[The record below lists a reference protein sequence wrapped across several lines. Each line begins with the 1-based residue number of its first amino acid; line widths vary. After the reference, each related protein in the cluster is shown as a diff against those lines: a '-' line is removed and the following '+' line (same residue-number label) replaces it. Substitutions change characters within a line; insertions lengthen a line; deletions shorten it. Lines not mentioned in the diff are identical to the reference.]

1 MLLDGPP
8 LWLRETK
15 TSSEDISYGSTFWK
29 RTTLDN
35 QIGLYILGA
44 RSLGY
49 NVVGCLYDVLRVP
62 MLKPYQVSR
71 QRKVAET
78 PEEFGKRCLDAI
90 CKEPGKYFVRGE
102 VVRLEDEQAE
112 TAMDVW
118 QTSLAMREAKRLKIY
133 PRHSGSCM
141 QWSRACEYLSVCCRE
156 ASVDD
161 TMLFERVETEH
172 SELELSESG
181 KTRITQSSIK
191 TFRSCPRKYY
201 LRNVLGI
208 RSRKNVET
216 LRRGKSVHAAIEALC
231 KFGSMDVA
239 MAALDTSDPFKL
251 AKERAML
258 IGYVAMWNA
267 PFGIVAVEKQFE
279 IPLINPET
287 GAASKTFSI
296 AGKFDA
302 ICTMDRRHLEPQ
314 MLVQQLE
321 RSVGPGPDDNDAA
334 EVE

>member
-1 MLLDGPP
+1 
-8 LWLRETK
+8 
-15 TSSEDISYGSTFWK
+15 
-29 RTTLDN
+29 
-35 QIGLYILGA
+35 
-44 RSLGY
+44 
-49 NVVGCLYDVLRVP
+49 
-62 MLKPYQVSR
+62 
-71 QRKVAET
+71 
-78 PEEFGKRCLDAI
+78 
-90 CKEPGKYFVRGE
+90 
-102 VVRLEDEQAE
+102 
-112 TAMDVW
+112 
-118 QTSLAMREAKRLKIY
+118 
-133 PRHSGSCM
+133 
-141 QWSRACEYLSVCCRE
+141 
-156 ASVDD
+156 
-161 TMLFERVETEH
+161 MLFERVETEH

-287 GAASKTFSI
+287 SAASKTFSI